1 MGVRYDAPRLTARRL
16 ATASL
21 CLIVVAAPAAAQV
34 SRASADRPAAP
45 ANCEWMSD
53 AMRRLTSSCS
63 RLRSDEDAEL
73 RRSRPQPSKDA
84 AEFRRGESQR
94 QGLEPSGFSF
104 ASFLKYLHT
113 DVLWTP
119 SETGAGLQGLV
130 GVHLVIANIGRVH
143 FFGPPGVMLVMQNTS
158 TGKMVRVAS
167 TWGTSIYL
175 VDFRLP
181 GSRQGGKLFVNLGKA
196 WTTGDQRTGINMI
209 GLSATWRK

>member
-1 MGVRYDAPRLTARRL
+1 MSVRHGAPRTTAARL

-21 CLIVVAAPAAAQV
+21 WLLVAGVPAAAQV
-34 SRASADRPAAP
+34 RSISADRPAAP
-45 ANCEWMSD
+45 AKCDWMSE
-53 AMRRLTSSCS
+53 ATRRLTSACADRAPARDVSAGAS
-63 RLRSDEDAEL
+63 AKADQSIRA
-73 RRSRPQPSKDA
+73 
-84 AEFRRGESQR
+84 QR
-94 QGLEPSGFSF
+94 QTVEPSGFSF

-143 FFGPPGVMLVMQNTS
+143 FFGPPGVMLVTQNTS

-175 VDFRLP
+175 IDFRLP
-181 GSRQGGKLFVNLGKA
+181 GSGQTGRLFLNLGKA
-196 WTTGDQRTGINMI
+196 WTSGDHRSGINMI
-209 GLSATWRK
+209 GLSATWKK